1 MSSSPVAVRTSLSG
15 AQWGVLTL
23 LVLSV
28 FINYIDRGNLS
39 VAGPLLSRELS
50 LDPEQLGLLLSS
62 FFWTYA
68 AFQIVA
74 GWLVDRFNVNWAF
87 AAGFL
92 LWSAATAATGL
103 VGGFAALLALRL
115 LLGMGESIAY
125 PAYSKILAGHFP
137 EYHRGLA
144 NALIDAG
151 SKLGPALGTLA
162 GGYLMAIYGWRAFF
176 IALGLVSLLW
186 LLPWIKWMPRDRGI
200 AALHTRETPGIAEI
214 LAQRSAWGTFIG
226 LFCGNYFWYFLLT
239 WLPSYLVTQR
249 HFSMQEMAR
258 VGFLAY
264 FVIAITATSGGYV
277 SDRWIGSGASPTR
290 VRKTFTASGLSLT
303 TIILPVAIVSDVT
316 LSMTLLLVACAAFGL
331 FTSNH
336 WAVTQTLAGPLA
348 AGKWTGLQNGF
359 GNLAGIAAPWLT
371 GWIVNTTG
379 SFVLAFILAAGVVL
393 IGALA
398 YLFVIGPLTP
408 IVWKVKKHTV

>member
-1 MSSSPVAVRTSLSG
+1 MSSPVAVRTRLSG
-15 AQWGVLTL
+15 AQWGVLIL

-39 VAGPLLSRELS
+39 VAGPLLTRELA
-50 LDPEQLGLLLSS
+50 LDPEHLGLLLSS

-68 AFQIVA
+68 TFQIVA

-87 AAGFL
+87 AAGFF
-92 LWSAATAATGL
+92 LWSGATAATGL
-103 VGGFAALLALRL
+103 VGGFAALFALRL

-162 GGYLMAIYGWRAFF
+162 GGYLMAMYGWRAFF

-186 LLPWIKWMPRDRGI
+186 LVPWIRWMPRGRGI
-200 AALHTRETPGIAEI
+200 AAQHSRETPGIAEI
-214 LAQRSAWGTFIG
+214 LKQRSAWGTFIG

-249 HFSMQEMAR
+249 HFSMEEMAR
-258 VGFLAY
+258 VGSLAY
-264 FVIAITATSGGYV
+264 FVIAITATAGGYV
-277 SDRWIGSGASPTR
+277 SDRWIGSGASPTH
-290 VRKTFTASGLSLT
+290 VRKAFTASGLSLAT
-303 TIILPVAIVSDVT
+303 VVLPVAIVSDVNVA
-316 LSMTLLLVACAAFGL
+316 MALLLAACASFGL

-359 GNLAGIAAPWLT
+359 GNLAGIASPWLT
-371 GWIVNTTG
+371 GWLVKTTG
-379 SFVLAFILAAGVVL
+379 SFALAFILAAAVL
-393 IGALA
+393 LVGAMS

-408 IVWKVKKHTV
+408 IAWKVKKDAV